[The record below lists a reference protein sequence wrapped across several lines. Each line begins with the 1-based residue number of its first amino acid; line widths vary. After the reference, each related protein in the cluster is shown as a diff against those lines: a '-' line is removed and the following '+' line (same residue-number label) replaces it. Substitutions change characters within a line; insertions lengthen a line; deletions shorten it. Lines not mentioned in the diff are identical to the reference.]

1 MHTPFRRFILTTAL
15 CAALPLGAHA
25 QSDAGRYKSW
35 SSPDAPGATGATG
48 APAANQDGQLRD
60 LLKDLNALISEGEK
74 ARAADRVFLR
84 DLKDLAARYENPW
97 SMRVLFDDF
106 ADGDYVRDPMWSVTS
121 GEYWVERGYGLRS
134 KVVAQAAAQ
143 AAPKKVSKEQL
154 AISILGAVLSGAAK
168 NNGGTVTTTQPV
180 AKARPAAIK
189 TRARITNAFAVTMDF
204 SSWNAQGRF
213 NVAVTQGTGEAG
225 YRVAYIPGAN
235 GAKAQLELI
244 KTTSR
249 GQSVIDGASVA
260 ALEDKRTHTL
270 SWTRRTDGGMDVAID
285 GKKALST
292 RDQSFRDTF
301 DSLTLSS
308 DGADVIVKSVG
319 VMGAR

>member
-1 MHTPFRRFILTTAL
+1 MHTSFRHFILTTVL
-15 CAALPLGAHA
+15 CTALPLSALA
-25 QSDAGRYKSW
+25 QSEGGRYQSW
-35 SSPDAPGATGATG
+35 SSPDAPS
-48 APAANQDGQLRD
+48 ANQDGQLSD
-60 LLKDLNALISEGEK
+60 LLKDLNALIAEGEK

-97 SMRVLFDDF
+97 SLRVLFDDF
-106 ADGDYVRDPMWSVTS
+106 ADGDYVRDPQWSVTS

-134 KVVAQAAAQ
+134 KVVATAQ
-143 AAPKKVSKEQL
+143 AETAPKKVSKEQL
-154 AISILGAVLSGAAK
+154 ALSILGAVLSGAAK
-168 NNGGTVTTTQPV
+168 NNGGTVTKTQPAAV
-180 AKARPAAIK
+180 ARPAAIK
-189 TRARITNAFAVTMDF
+189 TRVRITNAFSVSMEF
-204 SSWNAQGRF
+204 SSWNTQGRF
-213 NVAVTQGTGEAG
+213 NVAVSQGSGAAG
-225 YRVAYIPGAN
+225 YSVAYIPGAT
-235 GAKAQLELI
+235 GAKGQLELI

-292 RDQSFRDTF
+292 RDQSFRDAF